1 MNSSGFINKNQ
12 KYKFNY
18 KMHRLHRSPLAV
30 VHYSSQATSS
40 HPLILGWGGG
50 PQLVNNPSKM
60 QIRKYLVY
68 SVWPELR

>member
-1 MNSSGFINKNQ
+1 
-12 KYKFNY
+12 
-18 KMHRLHRSPLAV
+18 MHRLHRSPLAV

-50 PQLVNNPSKM
+50 PQLVNNPGKM